1 MLLKKKAKNGNK
13 MLQQNSIFK
22 IKFKTNDI
30 VLVFIIDISIN
41 NYKLVVNNN
50 LYRKIG
56 KN

>member
-1 MLLKKKAKNGNK
+1 